1 MLTDRF
7 KALEQAIEQLP
18 PDAQDALAEILEA
31 ALRQAPHGKPLAVT
45 ADTQAAIERALAQ
58 HAASL
63 RYLKDR

>member
-7 KALEQAIEQLP
+7 KALEQAIAQLP
-18 PDAQDALAEILEA
+18 PDAQDALAEVLEA
-31 ALRQAPHGKPLAVT
+31 ALRQAPQNKSPLVP

-63 RYLKDR
+63 RYLKDK